1 MIGSIR
7 GLGKVRQANYTGAV
21 MAPGVLAARPDVK
34 AALDVLSAWL
44 ENQRAY
50 SGLPGA
56 TLSVVHDQELV
67 WAAGFGWADVE
78 RRVSAT
84 PDTLYRIASITK
96 TFTATAILQLRDAG
110 RLQLDDPLTRHLPW
124 FSIPTKHSDA
134 PPITIRH
141 LLTHTAGLP
150 REAAFPYWTDFVFP
164 TAERLRE
171 GLMRQEGILATETQW
186 KYSNLGLALAGDVVE
201 AVSGEPYADY
211 VQRHILDP
219 LEMTATAVRAPDPA
233 DRRLARPYGRRMP
246 DGSRGAAPHVDTLA
260 IGAAAN
266 MTTSVMDL
274 ARFAMLQFRDGPAG
288 GAQIL
293 RGSTLREMQ
302 RIHWLEPDWQ
312 AGWGLGFRIQRV
324 SGKTSF
330 GHGGS
335 LPGYRTQL
343 RMWPADKLAVIAMTN
358 ADDGDPLTMVERAQ
372 QYVGPSVAKA
382 TARDDKRAPEPGWE
396 RYAGR
401 FRNRWGDVQVLLVDD
416 GLLLIEPSLPD
427 PLAMA
432 TRLYPIEGQPHTF
445 RAEEKDPYGSHGET
459 VLFELDATGRP
470 QRIRFGQ
477 NYIDAI
483 ESW

>member
-1 MIGSIR
+1 
-7 GLGKVRQANYTGAV
+7 
-21 MAPGVLAARPDVK
+21 MAPGGALAQRPDVK
-34 AALDVLSAWL
+34 AVLDVLSAWI
-44 ENQRAY
+44 ESQRAY

-56 TLSVVHDQELV
+56 SLGVIHDQELV
-67 WAAGFGWADVE
+67 WAAGFGWADTE
-78 RRVSAT
+78 RRVPAT
-84 PDTLYRIASITK
+84 AETCYRIASITK
-96 TFTATAILQLRDAG
+96 TFTATALLQLRDAEQ
-110 RLQLDDPLTRHLPW
+110 LQLDDPLTKHLPW
-124 FSIPTKHSDA
+124 FALPSKHVDA

-150 REAAFPYWTDFVFP
+150 REAAFPYWTDFEFP
-164 TAERLRE
+164 TSERLRE
-171 GLMRQEGILATETQW
+171 GLARQEGILATETQW

-219 LEMTATAVRAPDPA
+219 LGMKDTAVRAPDPA
-233 DRRLARPYGRRMP
+233 DPRLARPYGRRMP
-246 DGSRGAAPHVDTLA
+246 GGRCDAAPHVDTLG
-260 IGAAAN
+260 ITAAAN
-266 MTTSVMDL
+266 MTTSVTDL
-274 ARFAMLQFRDGPAG
+274 ARFAMLQLRDGPAG

-293 RGSTLREMQ
+293 RGSTLREMH

-324 SGKTSF
+324 NGKTSF

-343 RMWPADKLAVIAMTN
+343 RIWPADKLAVIAMTN

-372 QYVGPSVAKA
+372 QYVGPPIAKA
-382 TARDDKRAPEPGWE
+382 TAKDDKRAPDPGWE
-396 RYAGR
+396 RYTGR
-401 FRNRWGDVQVLLVDD
+401 YRNRWGDVQVLLVDD

-432 TRLYPIEGQPHTF
+432 TRLHPTEGQPHAF

-459 VLFELDATGRP
+459 VLFELGANGRAK
-470 QRIRFGQ
+470 RIRFGQ
-477 NYIDAI
+477 NYIDAV

>member
-1 MIGSIR
+1 
-7 GLGKVRQANYTGAV
+7 
-21 MAPGVLAARPDVK
+21 MAPGGALAQRPDVK
-34 AALDVLSAWL
+34 AVLDVLSAWI
-44 ENQRAY
+44 ESQRAY

-56 TLSVVHDQELV
+56 SLGVIHDQELV

-96 TFTATAILQLRDAG
+96 TFTATALLQLRDAEQ
-110 RLQLDDPLTRHLPW
+110 LQLDDPLTKHLPW
-124 FSIPTKHSDA
+124 FALPSKHVDA

-150 REAAFPYWTDFVFP
+150 REAAFPYWTDFEFP
-164 TAERLRE
+164 TSERLRE
-171 GLMRQEGILATETQW
+171 GLARQEGILATETQW

-219 LEMTATAVRAPDPA
+219 LGMKDTAVRAPDPA
-233 DRRLARPYGRRMP
+233 DPRLARPYGRRMP
-246 DGSRGAAPHVDTLA
+246 GGRRDAAPHVDTLG
-260 IGAAAN
+260 ITAAAN
-266 MTTSVMDL
+266 MTTSVTDL
-274 ARFAMLQFRDGPAG
+274 ARFAMLQLRDGPAG

-293 RGSTLREMQ
+293 RGSTLREMH

-324 SGKTSF
+324 NGKTSF

-343 RMWPADKLAVIAMTN
+343 RIWPADKLAVIAMTN

-372 QYVGPSVAKA
+372 QYVGPPIAKA
-382 TARDDKRAPEPGWE
+382 TAKDDKRAPDPGWE
-396 RYAGR
+396 RYTGR
-401 FRNRWGDVQVLLVDD
+401 YRNRWGDVQVLLVDD

-432 TRLYPIEGQPHTF
+432 TRLHPTEGQPHAF

-459 VLFELDATGRP
+459 VLFELGANGRAK
-470 QRIRFGQ
+470 RIRFGQ
-477 NYIDAI
+477 NYIDAV